1 MQIAEQAPA
10 SDHLTLTRWLAGVLL
25 RWRTVVAVTIAT
37 LVIGLVATVII
48 PPVYR
53 SNASFVANSSS
64 SSKLQGASGA
74 NSGLGGII
82 SQLGGSVGGDPSE
95 SPNFYVELLSSRE
108 LVTRLIE
115 SKFPN
120 PRTDAPNDSATLLT
134 ILRIK
139 KSDPKRQL
147 ELAVKKMRD
156 ATQAELDPKT
166 NLVWFSVDAQ
176 WPELSSQI
184 GNRLIELVSSFNRET
199 RVSRAKSKRTFLQ
212 MRRDS
217 AQTALREAEE
227 RLRVFYEQNRGII
240 IAPSLKY
247 EELRIRRDGDLASD
261 LYMNLDRQ
269 LEVARIDEI
278 NDAALITVI
287 DSAVVPRKA
296 QWPRYGVM
304 LLTGTAL
311 GLLFGLLL
319 AGSAAVLADW
329 RERNQDSWTDFRS
342 AVATTR
348 SELGSVIGVRGKRRP
363 VADQQPASH
372 PQSHS
377 ASPAGLSG
385 ARPEEPIARAQRPVA

>member
-1 MQIAEQAPA
+1 MQIAEQAA
-10 SDHLTLTRWLAGVLL
+10 ALGHLTFTRWLAGVLL
-25 RWRTVVAVTIAT
+25 RWRTVVAVTIVTLVLGLAAT
-37 LVIGLVATVII
+37 LII

-64 SSKLQGASGA
+64 SSKLQGAGTSS
-74 NSGLGGII
+74 SGLGGII
-82 SQLGGSVGGDPSE
+82 SQLGGNMGGDPSE
-95 SPNFYVELLSSRE
+95 SPNFYVELLASRE
-108 LVTRLIE
+108 LLTRLLE

-120 PRTDAPNDSATLLT
+120 PRTDAPRDSATLLT

-139 KSDPKRQL
+139 KSDPKRQM
-147 ELAVKKMRD
+147 ELGVKKMLD
-156 ATQAELDPKT
+156 ATHPGLDSKT

-184 GNRLIELVSSFNRET
+184 ANRLIELVSNFNRET

-240 IAPSLKY
+240 IAPSLRY
-247 EELRIRRDGDLASD
+247 EEARIKRDGDLASD

-296 QWPRYGVM
+296 QWPRFGVM
-304 LLTGTAL
+304 LITGTAL
-311 GLLFGLLL
+311 GLLFGILL
-319 AGSAAVLADW
+319 AGSAAILADW
-329 RERNQDSWTDFRS
+329 RERNPDSWSDFRS
-342 AVATTR
+342 ALATTR
-348 SELGSVIGVRGKRRP
+348 GELGSVIGRRKKGH
-363 VADQQPASH
+363 Q
-372 PQSHS
+372 
-377 ASPAGLSG
+377 SPAPAPGLST
-385 ARPEEPIARAQRPVA
+385 ARSEEPIASAQRPVA

>member
-1 MQIAEQAPA
+1 MQIAEQATG
-10 SDHLTLTRWLAGVLL
+10 SDHLTFTRWLAGVLL
-25 RWRTVVAVTIAT
+25 RWRTVVAVTIVTLVLGLAAT
-37 LVIGLVATVII
+37 LII

-64 SSKLQGASGA
+64 SSKLQGAGNSS
-74 NSGLGGII
+74 SGLGGII

-95 SPNFYVELLSSRE
+95 SPNFYVELLASRE
-108 LVTRLIE
+108 LLTRLLE
-115 SKFPN
+115 SRFPN
-120 PRTDAPNDSATLLT
+120 PRTDAPRDSATLLT
-134 ILRIK
+134 ILRIN
-139 KSDPKRQL
+139 KSDPKRQM
-147 ELAVKKMRD
+147 ELGVKKMLD
-156 ATQAELDPKT
+156 ATHPGLDPKT

-184 GNRLIELVSSFNRET
+184 ANRLIELVSNFNRET

-240 IAPSLKY
+240 IAPSLRY
-247 EELRIRRDGDLASD
+247 EEARIKRDGDLASD

-304 LLTGTAL
+304 LITGTAL
-311 GLLFGLLL
+311 GLLFGILL
-319 AGSAAVLADW
+319 AGSAAILADW
-329 RERNQDSWTDFRS
+329 RERNPDSWSDFRS
-342 AVATTR
+342 ALATTR
-348 SELGSVIGVRGKRRP
+348 GELGSMIGRGKKGR
-363 VADQQPASH
+363 
-372 PQSHS
+372 QS
-377 ASPAGLSG
+377 AAAAPGLSTG
-385 ARPEEPIARAQRPVA
+385 RPEDPIARAQRPIA

>member
-10 SDHLTLTRWLAGVLL
+10 SDHLTFTRWLAGLLL
-25 RWRTVVAVTIAT
+25 RWRIVAAVTIAT
-37 LVIGLVATVII
+37 LVVGLVAIIII

-53 SNASFVANSSS
+53 SYASFVANSSS

-74 NSGLGGII
+74 SAGLSGII

-108 LVTRLIE
+108 LLTRLIE

-156 ATQAELDPKT
+156 ATQAGLDPKT

-247 EELRIRRDGDLASD
+247 EEQRIKRDGDLASD

-319 AGSAAVLADW
+319 AGSATVLADW
-329 RERNQDSWTDFRS
+329 RERNPDSWTDFRS

-348 SELGSVIGVRGKRRP
+348 SELGSVIGVRSKRHA

-372 PQSHS
+372 PPSHS

-385 ARPEEPIARAQRPVA
+385 ARAEEPIARAQRPVA